1 MNSFFYLKQ
10 EKKELF
16 SHKTAPICALFHS
29 YFLFT
34 VMKNIKK
41 SQRGLEISVK
51 RCTLN
56 GIRMKN
62 KLSERER
69 LFQQTVKTRGE
80 NMAKKI
86 APETDTKAAAEAE
99 KIIKARAAE
108 QQG

>member
-1 MNSFFYLKQ
+1 
-10 EKKELF
+10 
-16 SHKTAPICALFHS
+16 
-29 YFLFT
+29 
-34 VMKNIKK
+34 
-41 SQRGLEISVK
+41 
-51 RCTLN
+51 
-56 GIRMKN
+56 MKN